1 MKIEASLLSDPPAEV
16 SGLNDKLA
24 EVTTG
29 FQSADIILSYIPI
42 WPLLTN
48 IFSAFFCLG
57 CSAVFHLYYVK
68 SKNWSDFMSR
78 LDYGGISV
86 LIFGSAMP
94 IMVYSFACEGE
105 FIQRWV
111 WVGLDA
117 LLCILCF
124 VTTLIKKFD
133 SPKFR
138 PIRAS
143 MFLLAGLAIIVT
155 LIAICAFP
163 NDDKVE
169 TKWWQYAIGGVSY
182 IAGVSLYV
190 ARVPER
196 CKPGKFDLCGASH

>member
-1 MKIEASLLSDPPAEV
+1 
-16 SGLNDKLA
+16 
-24 EVTTG
+24 
-29 FQSADIILSYIPI
+29 
-42 WPLLTN
+42 
-48 IFSAFFCLG
+48 
-57 CSAVFHLYYVK
+57 
-68 SKNWSDFMSR
+68 MSR

-117 LLCILCF
+117 LLCCLCF
-124 VTTLIKKFD
+124 ITTLIKKFD

-155 LIAICAFP
+155 LTAICAFP
-163 NDDKVE
+163 NDDKVD

-182 IAGVSLYV
+182 ISGACMYV

-196 CKPGKFDLCGASH
+196 CKPGRFDLCGASH